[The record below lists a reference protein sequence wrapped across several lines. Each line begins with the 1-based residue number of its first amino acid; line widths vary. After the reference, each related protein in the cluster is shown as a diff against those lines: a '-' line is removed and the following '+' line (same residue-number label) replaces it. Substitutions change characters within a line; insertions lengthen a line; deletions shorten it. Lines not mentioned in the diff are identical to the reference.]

1 MKTPAGLDER
11 CRQDPWSQ
19 ANQGGPKKNPTAQE
33 SLFEAGMFRQ
43 WGYRAVDYDLES
55 KAGLRVEEAPGAGE
69 RNQSVKWLGMSCIFM
84 IL

>member
-33 SLFEAGMFRQ
+33 SLFVAGMFPR
-43 WGYRAVDYDLES
+43 WGYRA
-55 KAGLRVEEAPGAGE
+55 AGKLGWSSGREGTGGQR
-69 RNQSVKWLGMSCIFM
+69 RNQFVKLLGMSCIFV

>member
-33 SLFEAGMFRQ
+33 SLFVAGMFRQ

-55 KAGLRVEEAPGAGE
+55 NAGLRVEKARGARGVI
-69 RNQSVKWLGMSCIFM
+69 SLSDGSKGAAYL
-84 IL
+84 